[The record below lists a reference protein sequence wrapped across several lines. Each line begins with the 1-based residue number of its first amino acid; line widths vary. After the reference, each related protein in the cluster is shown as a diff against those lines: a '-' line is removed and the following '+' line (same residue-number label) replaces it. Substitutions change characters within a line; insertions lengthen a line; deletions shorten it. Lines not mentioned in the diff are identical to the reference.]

1 MKNTKKILI
10 TGSNGLIGTS
20 ASDVLQQNNYE
31 IFGVDQK
38 ENFDICEK
46 EFIDYLNEI
55 NPDIIVHAAAHPG
68 GLSLDNPVENTKV
81 NIFGTSI
88 ILNWCLKKKYIWFL
102 LVLQQYMETNQIF
115 K

>member
-1 MKNTKKILI
+1 MPTVLI

-20 ASDVLQQNNYE
+20 ASDVLKQNNYE

-88 ILNWCLKKKYIWFL
+88 ILNWCLKKKVH
-102 LVLQQYMETNQIF
+102 LVFTSS
-115 K
+115 